1 MFISYE
7 DANLAELLKNKL
19 GSAQPKQDVRIR
31 IKLKVGSVSESNR
44 KLDPYPNQIESWIRI
59 RIRTSR
65 IRYNGL
71 KY

>member
-31 IKLKVGSVSESNR
+31 IKLKVGSVSESGP
-44 KLDPYPNQIESWIRI
+44 LGSA
-59 RIRTSR
+59 TMA
-65 IRYNGL
+65 
-71 KY
+71 